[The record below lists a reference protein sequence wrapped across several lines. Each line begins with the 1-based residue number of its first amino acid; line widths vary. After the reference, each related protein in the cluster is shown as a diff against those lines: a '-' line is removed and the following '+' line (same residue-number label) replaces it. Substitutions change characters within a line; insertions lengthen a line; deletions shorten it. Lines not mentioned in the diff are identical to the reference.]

1 MAGERRRPR
10 LPAVELRP
18 QSVLFTVFGDY
29 AADDGVVLGAAR
41 LVDLLE
47 GAGVGAT
54 ASRAALNRM
63 TKRGLLQR
71 AASGRQ
77 AYFGLTDFGR
87 RTLLDG
93 RDRALVADVVDRGW
107 DGSWT
112 LVSFSLGDDAQRERH
127 ELRSRLI
134 WAGFGM
140 VQAGL
145 WAAPREV
152 DVAALLSDLDVGQGV
167 NAFTARSVAPT
178 DAPGLVRAAYD
189 LDALAAQYDG
199 FVARWRPLADRID
212 EVDDAV
218 LARAV
223 LGTDWLLALRDDPRL
238 PVQFLDA
245 TWPGIT
251 ARDLHH
257 DLESHLRP
265 RAEAAVAERLDQRR
279 LRRDGTVQA

>member
-178 DAPGLVRAAYD
+178 DAPSLVRAAYD

-212 EVDDAV
+212 DVDDAV